1 MAFLL
6 FFTSLYPVGTQ
17 PLLEF
22 LYQLEAGSPTNIPTA
37 ALFTLFGVG
46 NNGCFCLKHLF
57 P

>member
-1 MAFLL
+1 MAFLI

-46 NNGCFCLKHLF
+46 NNGCFCFKHLF